1 MAERRADEQ
10 VDALVVGSGFGGAV
24 SAYRLAEAGESVV
37 LMERGRPYPP
47 GTFARTPSE
56 FSGNFWSPADGLYG
70 LFETWSFRGL
80 EGVVSSGLGGGSL
93 IYANVLLRKDAEW
106 FVHDSPLP
114 GGGYENWPISR
125 DDLDPYYDSVERM
138 LGANPYPYTDTSKTV
153 AFEEAAQRAGLRT
166 FRPPIAVSFAP
177 EREGRPSIG
186 LIPPSPY
193 GNIHG
198 SERFTCMLCGE
209 CDIGCNYGAKN
220 TLDHTYLSAAAH
232 RGADIRTLHE
242 VKGFRRVDGLW
253 EVRYRTHDPA
263 TSTSEDRLIRATK
276 LILAAGTFGSTYL
289 LLKNRASIPG
299 LSTAIGTRFCGNGD
313 LLGFL
318 FNARESIERT
328 ARKRSLVSSRG
339 PVITSSVRVG
349 DRLDGDDSDAK
360 GRGYYVQDAGY
371 PGFLNWLMELSQLR
385 SVISRSTRVAARMV
399 AARLFGE
406 ARSNVSRDLAAAI
419 GKVSLSSSSMPV
431 LGMGRDLPD
440 GMMYLEEEGR
450 LQIDWTTA
458 TSIEYFD
465 HMRATMARIADQLGA
480 DYADNPLW
488 WAKRVITVH
497 PLGGAP
503 MGRHPYEGV
512 VDAWGRVFGADDL
525 WVLDG
530 SVMPG
535 PVGPNPALT
544 IAAFAD
550 RAVEHLLEN
559 PAPRR
564 PSPARRTAPPERIP
578 MMDAA
583 PAPDP
588 DRTTVRFT
596 EQMKGFVKLDAGDP
610 RDAYEDA
617 RLLDEKFMFELTIE
631 TDDIDAF
638 VSDPAHPGT
647 ASGYVEADILGGRV
661 PVERGWF
668 NLFVQPG
675 NTAERRMIYRLWLT
689 PDSGAPFTLLGFKD
703 VHDDP
708 GFDLWEDTTT
718 LYVQLLSGHV
728 PPPESGEL
736 GMLLPADDPQVA
748 GAGVLRIK
756 PLDFAQQLTTFRT
769 TGPNGGEAV
778 GAFGRLFLGQ
788 LWNTYARL
796 AARED

>member
-1 MAERRADEQ
+1 MDATREES
-10 VDALVVGSGFGGAV
+10 VDVLVVGSGFGGSV
-24 SAYRLAEAGESVV
+24 SAYRLAKAGQSVV

-47 GTFARTPSE
+47 GGFARTPSE
-56 FSGNFWSPADGLYG
+56 FSENFWSPSDALYG

-80 EGVVSSGLGGGSL
+80 EGVVASGLGGGSL
-93 IYANVLLRKDAEW
+93 IYANVLLRKDPEW

-125 DDLDPYYDSVERM
+125 EDLDPHYDSVEKM
-138 LGANPYPYTDTSKTV
+138 MGAVPYPYTDTSKTV
-153 AFEEAAQRAGLRT
+153 AFEEAAHRAGLHT
-166 FRPPIAVSFAP
+166 VRPPLAVSFAP

-186 LIPPSPY
+186 LVPAPAY

-209 CDIGCNYGAKN
+209 CDIGCNYGSKN

-232 RGADIRTLHE
+232 AGADIRTLHE
-242 VKGFRRVDGLW
+242 VRGFHRVDGAW
-253 EVRYRTHDPA
+253 EVRYRVHDPVA
-263 TSTSEDRLIRATK
+263 GTSEDRVILATK

-328 ARKRSLVSSRG
+328 AKARSLVSSRG
-339 PVITSSVRVG
+339 PVITSAVRVG
-349 DRLDGDDSDAK
+349 DRLDGDDSDAE

-385 SVISRSTRVAARMV
+385 SVLSRSSRVAVRML
-399 AARLFGE
+399 ASRLFGE
-406 ARSNVSRDLAAAI
+406 ARSNVSRDLASAI

-440 GMMYLEEEGR
+440 GMMYLEGGR

-458 TSIEYFD
+458 TSIDYFD
-465 HMRATMARIADQLGA
+465 HMRATMARIAVELGA
-480 DYADNPLW
+480 EYADNPLW

-503 MGRHPYEGV
+503 MGRHPHEGV
-512 VDAWGRVFGADDL
+512 VDQWGKVFGCDDL

-535 PVGPNPALT
+535 PTGPNPSLT

-550 RAVEHLLEN
+550 RAIEHQLET
-559 PAPRR
+559 PRPRR
-564 PSPARRTAPPERIP
+564 TRAPKRSPRPERTLP
-578 MMDAA
+578 MDAA
-583 PAPDP
+583 APADP
-588 DRTTVRFT
+588 NATTVRFT
-596 EQMKGFVKLDAGDP
+596 EQMKGFVKLDASDP

-617 RLLDEKFMFELTIE
+617 RILDEKFMFELTIE
-631 TDDIDAF
+631 TSDIDRF
-638 VSDPAHPGT
+638 VSDPAHAGS
-647 ASGYVEADILGGRV
+647 ASGFVDADIFGGPV
-661 PVERGWF
+661 PVQRGWF

-675 NTAERRMIYRLWLT
+675 NNSERRMIYRLWLT
-689 PDSGAPFTLLGFKD
+689 LDSGAPFTVLGFKD

-708 GFDLWEDTTT
+708 GFDLWDDTTT
-718 LYVQLLSGHV
+718 LYVQLLTGHV

-736 GMLLPADDPQVA
+736 GELNPVGDAGVA

-756 PLDFAQQLTTFRT
+756 PLDFAKQMTTFRT
-769 TGPNGGEAV
+769 TGPGGAAAV
-778 GAFGRLFLGQ
+778 TAFGRLFLGQ
-788 LWNTYARL
+788 LWDTYAAL
-796 AARED
+796 APREE

>member
-1 MAERRADEQ
+1 MATQRSGEH
-10 VDALVVGSGFGGAV
+10 VDALVVGSGFGGSV
-24 SAYRLAEAGESVV
+24 SAFRLASAGESVV
-37 LMERGRPYPP
+37 VMERGRPYPP
-47 GTFARTPSE
+47 GGFARTPSE
-56 FSGNFWSPADGLYG
+56 FSENFWSPADELYG

-93 IYANVLLRKDAEW
+93 IYANVLLRKDAGW

-125 DDLDPYYDSVERM
+125 ADLDPHYDAVEAM
-138 LGANPYPYTDTSKTV
+138 MGAIPYPYTDTAKTV
-153 AFEEAAQRAGLRT
+153 AFEEAAHRARLRT
-166 FRPPIAVSFAP
+166 FRPPLAVSFAP

-186 LIPPSPY
+186 LVPAAPY

-209 CDIGCNYGAKN
+209 CDIGCNFGAKN

-232 RGADIRTLHE
+232 AGADIRPLHE
-242 VKGFRRVDGLW
+242 VKGFRRVDDAW
-253 EVRYRTHDPA
+253 EVRYRVHDPVA
-263 TSTSEDRLIRATK
+263 RTSVDRTIFAAK

-289 LLKNRASIPG
+289 LLKNRASIPS

-328 ARKRSLVSSRG
+328 ARARSLVSSRG
-339 PVITSSVRVG
+339 PVITSAVRVA
-349 DRLDGDDSDAK
+349 DRVDGDDSDAK

-385 SVISRSTRVAARMV
+385 SVVSRSTRVAVRMV
-399 AARLFGE
+399 ASRVFGE
-406 ARSNVSRDLAAAI
+406 GHSNVSRDLASAI

-440 GMMYLEEEGR
+440 GMMFLEEGR

-458 TSIEYFD
+458 TSIDYFD
-465 HMRATMARIADQLGA
+465 HMRATMARIADELGA
-480 DYADNPLW
+480 DFADNPLW

-503 MGRHPYEGV
+503 MGRHPSEGV

-550 RAVEHLLEN
+550 RSIEHQLEN

-564 PSPARRTAPPERIP
+564 ARTAPRTPRSERTI
-578 MMDAA
+578 MTDAA
-583 PAPDP
+583 PPAPGA
-588 DRTTVRFT
+588 TTVRFT
-596 EQMKGFVKLDAGDP
+596 EQMKGFVKLDASDP

-617 RLLDEKFMFELTIE
+617 RILDEKFMFELTIE
-631 TDDIDAF
+631 TTDIDAF
-638 VSDPAHPGT
+638 VADPAHAGSAT
-647 ASGYVEADILGGRV
+647 GYVEADILGGRA

-675 NTAERRMIYRLWLT
+675 DAQDRRMIYRLWLT
-689 PDSGAPFTLLGFKD
+689 VDSGATFTVLGFKD

-718 LYVQLLSGHV
+718 LYVQLLTGHV
-728 PPPESGEL
+728 PPPDGGEL
-736 GMLLPADDPQVA
+736 GELLPVGDPGVA

-756 PLDFAQQLTTFRT
+756 PLDFAKQMTTFRT
-769 TGPNGGEAV
+769 TGPGGAAAV
-778 GAFGRLFLGQ
+778 GAFGGLFLGQ
-788 LWNTYARL
+788 LWDTYAAL
-796 AARED
+796 AATGD